1 MKQEGALRMYT
12 KIMVPVD
19 LAHIEALDK
28 ALTTAT
34 DLAKHY
40 GIPVCY
46 VGVTAETPTSVAH
59 TPREYSEKLHAFG
72 VSQGE
77 QHGLE
82 VTTKA
87 YPSHDP
93 AVDLDDTLI
102 AAAKENGADLIVMA
116 SHVPGVVDHIFGS
129 NAGAVASYAKVSV
142 FVVR

>member
-1 MKQEGALRMYT
+1 MYT

-19 LAHIEALDK
+19 LAQVEKLDK
-28 ALTTAT
+28 AIATAT

-40 GIPVCY
+40 RIPVCY
-46 VGVTAETPTSVAH
+46 VGVTAEAPTSVAH
-59 TPREYSEKLHAFG
+59 TPKEYGEKLQAFG
-72 VSQGE
+72 ASQAE

-93 AVDLDDTLI
+93 SVDLDRTLI
-102 AAAKENGADLIVMA
+102 DAAEENGADLIVMA
-116 SHVPGVVDHIFGS
+116 SHVPGIADHFFGS
-129 NAGAVASYAKVSV
+129 NAGAVASHSKVSV

>member
-1 MKQEGALRMYT
+1 MYT

-19 LAHIEALDK
+19 LAHVDKLDK

-34 DLAKHY
+34 DLARHY
-40 GIPVCY
+40 RIPVCY
-46 VGVTAETPTSVAH
+46 VGVTAEAPTSVAH
-59 TPREYSEKLHAFG
+59 TPKEYGDKLAAFG
-72 VSQGE
+72 ASQAE

-93 AVDLDDTLI
+93 SIDLDRTLI
-102 AAAKENGADLIVMA
+102 DAAKENGADLIVMA
-116 SHVPGVVDHIFGS
+116 SHVPGLTDHIFHS
-129 NAGAVASYAKVSV
+129 NAGTVASYSKVSV

>member
-1 MKQEGALRMYT
+1 MYT

-19 LAHIEALDK
+19 LAHVDKLDK

-40 GIPVCY
+40 RIPVCY
-46 VGVTAETPTSVAH
+46 VGVTAEAPTSVAH
-59 TPREYSEKLHAFG
+59 TPKEYANKLAAFG
-72 VSQGE
+72 ASQAE
-77 QHGLE
+77 QHGIE

-93 AVDLDDTLI
+93 SVDLDRTLI
-102 AAAKENGADLIVMA
+102 GAARENGADLIVMA
-116 SHVPGVVDHIFGS
+116 SHVPGLTDHIFHS
-129 NAGAVASYAKVSV
+129 NAGTVASYSKVSV